1 MQERCIHCHKRRGS
15 RRCPALGG
23 TICSRCCGENRLVR
37 IACPETCPHLEQH
50 EAFQRGKQ
58 RSRYREAWIAHHA
71 DLRKREDILR
81 AALTV
86 EVALAQAVTQV
97 DRVTDA
103 DVTRALDEVA
113 DYVSPL
119 ELIRRSLSPLGKLV
133 WQRLD
138 AELTSGKLGH
148 EDVREALTRQSQVV
162 KALQDSG
169 NPRAFL
175 QGLREHIRLIS
186 DSDERQKES
195 EKRLIVTPED
205 LRDAAG

>member
-1 MQERCIHCHKRRGS
+1 MQEQCIHCHKRRGS
-15 RRCPALGG
+15 RRCPALNGP
-23 TICSRCCGENRLVR
+23 ICSRCCGENRLVR
-37 IACPETCPHLEQH
+37 IACVEACPHLVQH
-50 EAFQRGKQ
+50 EAFQREKQ
-58 RSRYREAWIAHHA
+58 RVRYREAWIAHHT
-71 DLRKREDILR
+71 DLRKREGILR

-86 EVALAQAVTQV
+86 EVALAQAIV

-103 DVTRALDEVA
+103 DVVRALDEVA

-138 AELTSGKLGH
+138 AELTSGRLGH
-148 EDVREALTRQSQVV
+148 EDVREALSRQSRVV
-162 KALQDSG
+162 RTLQDSG

-186 DSDERQKES
+186 DSDERQE
-195 EKRLIVTPED
+195 EREQRLIVTPED